1 MRRFGSASVTATG
14 AVALTLAFAVALT
27 WAFLLASPRWA
38 ATAAGY
44 LGADASTIRTAM
56 AMAHVAVLAVG
67 LYLLLRR
74 ILRDAEAT
82 RHGWEELASA
92 TADGLLLVE
101 VGDTPRVLFI
111 NRGLE
116 RITDRSAAA
125 FLADPYLPLKIV
137 TARDRPLL
145 EAIFEQPDHQA
156 WPVELTVLRPDG
168 SRRYVELTGS
178 LVRHGRN
185 HTLFQGMVTD
195 VTEREVRERALAG
208 VADSERAAAQRLREI
223 ATMRDSFVASI
234 SHELRTPLTV
244 ITGAADTL
252 RRHPGDLPGGTRA
265 RLEQAIAEQS
275 AKLASLL
282 DDVLSLGD
290 TEYLDRDHRPPHQ
303 ITDIGHIISEVV
315 ARSGIADRVTTAV
328 SSPVLARADEPQLQR
343 MVAELLANA
352 EKYAPGS
359 PVALSLENGGP
370 SWTLR
375 IRDQGPGLSAE
386 HLDHVLKPFYRAD
399 TEHPQPGLGLG
410 LTLVA
415 AVAAQH
421 GGTVQLTNDGGLL
434 VSITAPCD
442 AAQPAVAGD
451 GITIVHDLDTPHGR
465 CPGSSGSSGTS
476 GTSGSS
482 GEGSRD
488 GSRNVRA

>member
-1 MRRFGSASVTATG
+1 MRRYGNASVTATG
-14 AVALTLAFAVALT
+14 AVAVALASAVALT
-27 WAFLLASPRWA
+27 WAFLLISPRWA
-38 ATAAGY
+38 AGAAGY
-44 LGADASTIRTAM
+44 LAADASAIRTAM

-74 ILRDAEAT
+74 ILHDAEAT

-111 NRGLE
+111 NPGLE
-116 RITDRSAAA
+116 SITGRSAAE
-125 FLADPYLPLKIV
+125 FLADAYLPLRII

-145 EAIFEQPDHQA
+145 ESVFEQPDRHA
-156 WPVELTVLRPDG
+156 WPIEFTVLRPDG

-185 HTLFQGMVTD
+185 RTLFQGMVTD
-195 VTEREVRERALAG
+195 VTEREARERALAG

-252 RRHPGDLPGGTRA
+252 RRHPDDLPSATRA
-265 RLEQAIAEQS
+265 RLERAIAEQS

-282 DDVLSLGD
+282 DDVLSLGS
-290 TEYLDRDHRPPHQ
+290 TEYLVHRDHRPPHQ

-386 HLDHVLKPFYRAD
+386 HLDRVLEPFYRAD
-399 TEHPQPGLGLG
+399 AEHPRPGLGLG

-442 AAQPAVAGD
+442 AAQPAVAAD
-451 GITIVHDLDTPHGR
+451 GITIIHDLDAPQDR
-465 CPGSSGSSGTS
+465 CPGA
-476 GTSGSS
+476 S
-482 GEGSRD
+482 GEEPRGGQRT
-488 GSRNVRA
+488 RA